1 MYYITNYNIMMRH
14 TASFSIKKSSC
25 PDVRKRQKRIAV
37 KSRRYMKKII
47 TNDYGSKLT
56 KPGKLN
62 LLRK

>member
-1 MYYITNYNIMMRH
+1 MMRH